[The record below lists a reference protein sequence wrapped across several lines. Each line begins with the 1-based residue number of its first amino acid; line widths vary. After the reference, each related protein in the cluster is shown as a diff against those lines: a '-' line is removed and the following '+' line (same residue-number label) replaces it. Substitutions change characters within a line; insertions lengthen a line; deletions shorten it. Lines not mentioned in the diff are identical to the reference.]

1 MTRLP
6 KIGRFILAQFDEEG
20 VIVYQDLA
28 RRSSGLALVLRDRY
42 YVVSGVLWFLKAHA
56 RE

>member
-20 VIVYQDLA
+20 VIVYQA
-28 RRSSGLALVLRDRY
+28 DRLEIEWTSMW
-42 YVVSGVLWFLKAHA
+42 VCGFTDDG
-56 RE
+56 